1 MHSHF
6 WLVVMPEAMPG
17 FSGHASR
24 SLTRLWLGISYAVQ
38 ARLLVRISALTCAI
52 GRRTA
57 ASSTNAISSAVT
69 PGDSAGLH
77 RNGDD
82 SAVAIGGTD
91 YGLANPLP

>member
-1 MHSHF
+1 MSLCTRISG
-6 WLVVMPEAMPG
+6 WWSCPKQCLG
-17 FSGHASR
+17 FRATPSR

-69 PGDSAGLH
+69 P
-77 RNGDD
+77 
-82 SAVAIGGTD
+82 
-91 YGLANPLP
+91 